1 MSKFFFKGRPDV
13 MGNYGQTGYSPK
25 PNIKL
30 GTNEK
35 PLELSVKTEIRKKE
49 IEAILAE
56 KSLVALIKVEP
67 ELEENILDLECA
79 LNKPKTQR
87 FEKVPERNAPC
98 LCGSGKKYKKCC
110 G

>member
-13 MGNYGQTGYSPK
+13 MGNYGKSGYTPK
-25 PNIKL
+25 PNVKL
-30 GTNEK
+30 GSAAN
-35 PLELSVKTEIRKKE
+35 PLSLVVNTESRKAE
-49 IEAILAE
+49 IEKIVLAH
-56 KSLVALIKVEP
+56 
-67 ELEENILDLECA
+67 ELKANVVIEVDGEENISELDA
-79 LNKPKTQR
+79 VLNKPKTQR